1 MRCQTI
7 PAHAGIHKS
16 TPARGRFPKDL
27 TGPRSEKLKSRHSFW
42 GCLWCWPSH
51 FPLTLKLCFKGSSKH
66 PFNDCPDHLPLSFP
80 SFIHQSLPSKP
91 QKIEEKKP
99 HVTTLNPCQDNSPSS
114 IALHKEPRAKS
125 CGFGALPVVC
135 RITTTTGGLQPVFR
149 EYWSVLSSQRGR
161 MMLKNLLVQFP
172 IS

>member
-1 MRCQTI
+1 MGLFCIGGASVRCQTI

-51 FPLTLKLCFKGSSKH
+51 FPLTLKLCFKGSSKR
-66 PFNDCPDHLPLSFP
+66 PFNDCPDLLLSSFP

-91 QKIEEKKP
+91 RKTEEKNTLEPLQTPAKIILP
-99 HVTTLNPCQDNSPSS
+99 HQLLCIKNREQKAAGLVRYPWCAGSQLQ
-114 IALHKEPRAKS
+114 LE
-125 CGFGALPVVC
+125 GFSLFSGNIGV
-135 RITTTTGGLQPVFR
+135 
-149 EYWSVLSSQRGR
+149 S
-161 MMLKNLLVQFP
+161 
-172 IS
+172 